1 MRDHIPPDPYVFA
14 WPPCRCP
21 WPDCPDQEGPDL
33 QREREEAAR
42 TARSRLEAR
51 IRLEND
57 RRRRLGTYWRLL

>member
-1 MRDHIPPDPYVFA
+1 M
-14 WPPCRCP
+14 
-21 WPDCPDQEGPDL
+21 PDCPDREGADL